1 MDRIVPDSRLPDRK
15 ARMFY
20 QFSIYA
26 DRYGR
31 LLAGF
36 YETTYGLSYSDWRLM
51 AVLGVHPPM
60 SASEAGKRTSL
71 APDKVTRTVDSLV
84 EKGLVLRAPDKKD
97 RRRVVLS
104 LSAKG
109 KRQFQAIDEVRY
121 AIECE
126 LLSALGAAEVAAL
139 DAALQ
144 KIGGHVETM
153 TAQRRT
159 WKDVCTNQA
168 AQRASKRRGPNEA
181 GPG

>member
-1 MDRIVPDSRLPDRK
+1 MPNFRLPDRK

-36 YETTYGLSYSDWRLM
+36 YEAAYGLSYSDWRLM
-51 AVLGVHPPM
+51 AVLGVHPAI

-84 EKGLVLRAPDKKD
+84 DKGLVLRAPDKKD

-109 KRQFQAIDEVRY
+109 KRQFQAIDNVRY

-126 LLSALGAAEVAAL
+126 MLSEL
-139 DAALQ
+139 DSSELSVLDGALQ
-144 KIGGHVETM
+144 KIGALVEKM
-153 TAQRRT
+153 RAEGRT
-159 WKDVCTNQA
+159 WKEVLAD
-168 AQRASKRRGPNEA
+168 QRETQRRRV
-181 GPG
+181 

>member
-1 MDRIVPDSRLPDRK
+1 MDRIVPDTRQPDPM

-36 YETTYGLSYSDWRLM
+36 YEAAYGLSYSDWRLM
-51 AVLGVHPPM
+51 AVLGVHPAM
-60 SASEAGKRTSL
+60 SAGEAGKRTSL

-84 EKGLVLRAPDKKD
+84 DKGLVLRAPDRKD
-97 RRRVVLS
+97 RRRVLLS

-109 KRQFQAIDEVRY
+109 RRQFQAIDDVRY

-126 LLSALGAAEVAAL
+126 MLAPLDTAEVATL
-139 DAALQ
+139 DGVLR
-144 KIGGHVETM
+144 KIGGHVDLM
-153 TAQRRT
+153 TAEGRT
-159 WKDVCTNQA
+159 WKDIFAKRGGA
-168 AQRASKRRGPNEA
+168 ARRQMKR
-181 GPG
+181 PGA

>member
-1 MDRIVPDSRLPDRK
+1 
-15 ARMFY
+15 MFY

-36 YETTYGLSYSDWRLM
+36 YEGAYGLSYSDWRLM
-51 AVLGVHPPM
+51 AVLGVHPAI

-84 EKGLVLRAPDKKD
+84 DKGLVLRAPDKKD

-109 KRQFQAIDEVRY
+109 KRQFQAIDNVRY

-126 LLSALGAAEVAAL
+126 MLSELDASEALILHAAL
-139 DAALQ
+139 R
-144 KIGGHVETM
+144 KIGSHVERM
-153 TAQRRT
+153 MAEGRT
-159 WKDVCTNQA
+159 WEEILTHRQGLKNAGRKQPA
-168 AQRASKRRGPNEA
+168 ASPIGL
-181 GPG
+181 

>member
-1 MDRIVPDSRLPDRK
+1 MKARTVKGRIVPNIRQPDRK

-36 YETTYGLSYSDWRLM
+36 YEAAYGLSYSDWRLM
-51 AVLGVHPPM
+51 AVLGVHPAI

-84 EKGLVLRAPDKKD
+84 DKGLVLRTPDKKD

-109 KRQFQAIDEVRY
+109 KRQFRAIDNVRY

-126 LLSALGAAEVAAL
+126 MLSEL
-139 DAALQ
+139 DSSELSTLDGALQ
-144 KIGGHVETM
+144 KIGALVEKM
-153 TAQRRT
+153 RAEGRT
-159 WKDVCTNQA
+159 WKEILAD
-168 AQRASKRRGPNEA
+168 QRIATATR
-181 GPG
+181 